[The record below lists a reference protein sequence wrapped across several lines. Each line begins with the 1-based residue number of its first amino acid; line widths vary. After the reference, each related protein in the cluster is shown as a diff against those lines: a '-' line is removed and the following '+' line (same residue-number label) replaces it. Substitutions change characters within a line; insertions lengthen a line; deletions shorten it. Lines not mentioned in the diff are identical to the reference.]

1 MELGSWIKRGVE
13 SMDMSCGRQKRNHDQ
28 MVKSR
33 IVLGGAA
40 VIRFVYLCPSLVRA
54 LHTATQH
61 ERKRQLYLQKKP
73 HHDAA
78 PFAHALHRQL
88 QRLTRAKVDEHVRLT
103 VCMPHNC
110 GAIAERIPSL
120 QQKKS

>member
-1 MELGSWIKRGVE
+1 MTKI
-13 SMDMSCGRQKRNHDQ
+13 
-28 MVKSR
+28 VKSR
-33 IVLGGAA
+33 IVLEGAA
-40 VIRFVYLCPSLVRA
+40 VIRSLYLCPSLVRA

-78 PFAHALHRQL
+78 PFAHALHRHL

-120 QQKKS
+120 PQKKS

>member
-1 MELGSWIKRGVE
+1 MNV
-13 SMDMSCGRQKRNHDQ
+13 SCGRQKRNHDRKI
-28 MVKSR
+28 VKSR

-40 VIRFVYLCPSLVRA
+40 VIRSLYLCPSLVRA

-61 ERKRQLYLQKKP
+61 ERKRQLYLQKEP

-78 PFAHALHRQL
+78 PFAHALHLQL
-88 QRLTRAKVDEHVRLT
+88 QRLTRRAKVNENVCLT

-110 GAIAERIPSL
+110 GAMAERIPSL
-120 QQKKS
+120 PQKKS